1 MISNLEVVMGQK
13 KVANLFP
20 VDYPFETLV
29 DRISKGKLRL
39 DPEFQ
44 RKYKWDKDGY
54 ERCSKFIE
62 SCLMRIPLPMC
73 YLAESTDE
81 QGGDVQDVI
90 DGVQR
95 LTTIARYFD
104 NQFALEGL
112 TVFEELNGKKFSELG
127 KYRSELESTTIRCI
141 VLRKENPR
149 SIVQEIFARLNKG
162 AVELSPQEI
171 RHALFPG
178 VFDRLLSELARENS
192 IANFKVSRSVDPE
205 VPVRNNSREMEEL
218 VLRYFAFNA
227 SLDAYDGKASKW
239 MDRYME
245 EKSGIMRS
253 EAEELKRAFLQA
265 LRNCEAVFGA
275 EVFCNLSNHRLRQ
288 SYAIYDVQMYCLG
301 RIPAEIVRA
310 HRDQIYD
317 GFKELCRQKDFTA
330 TLKVRL
336 SGKGNIQ
343 DRRDLFM
350 HVLETLHLL

>member
-1 MISNLEVVMGQK
+1 MVQK

-29 DRISKGKLRL
+29 DRIRKRKLRL

-81 QGGDVQDVI
+81 QGEDVQDVI

-95 LTTIARYFD
+95 LTTIFRYFD
-104 NQFALEGL
+104 GQFALEGL

-127 KYRSELESTTIRCI
+127 KYKSELESTTIRCI

-178 VFDRLLSELARENS
+178 VFDSLLSELARENS
-192 IANFKVSRSVDPE
+192 IANFKVSRSVD
-205 VPVRNNSREMEEL
+205 
-218 VLRYFAFNA
+218 
-227 SLDAYDGKASKW
+227 
-239 MDRYME
+239 
-245 EKSGIMRS
+245 
-253 EAEELKRAFLQA
+253 
-265 LRNCEAVFGA
+265 
-275 EVFCNLSNHRLRQ
+275 
-288 SYAIYDVQMYCLG
+288 
-301 RIPAEIVRA
+301 
-310 HRDQIYD
+310 
-317 GFKELCRQKDFTA
+317 
-330 TLKVRL
+330 
-336 SGKGNIQ
+336 
-343 DRRDLFM
+343 
-350 HVLETLHLL
+350 

>member
-1 MISNLEVVMGQK
+1 MVPK

-29 DRISKGKLRL
+29 DRINKKKLRL

-73 YLAESTDE
+73 YLAESIND
-81 QGGDVQDVI
+81 QGEDIQDVI

-95 LTTIARYFD
+95 LTTISRYFN

-178 VFDRLLSELARENS
+178 AFDNLLSALAKERHV
-192 IANFKVSRSVDPE
+192 ATFKVSRNTCADAPA
-205 VPVRNNSREMEEL
+205 RNNSREAEEL
-218 VLRYFAFNA
+218 VLRYFAFNIG
-227 SLDAYDGKASKW
+227 LDAYDGRASKW
-239 MDRYME
+239 LDRYME
-245 EKSGIMRS
+245 LKAGIPDE
-253 EAEELKRAFLQA
+253 EAEILKEDFLRA
-265 LRNCEAVFGA
+265 LRNCEIVFGD
-275 EVFCNLSNHRLRQ
+275 EVFCNLSNRCLRQ
-288 SYAIYDVQMYCLG
+288 SYAIYDVQMHCLG
-301 RIPAEIVRA
+301 RISTETVREC
-310 HRDQIYD
+310 RDQIYA
-317 GFKELCRQKDFTA
+317 GFKELCGRKEFTA

-336 SGKGNIQ
+336 SGKGYIQ
-343 DRRDLFM
+343 DRRNLFWG
-350 HVLETLHLL
+350 VLEALHLG

>member
-1 MISNLEVVMGQK
+1 MVQK

-29 DRISKGKLRL
+29 DRISKKKLRL

-73 YLAESTDE
+73 YLAESTNE
-81 QGGDVQDVI
+81 QGEDVQDVI

-95 LTTIARYFD
+95 LTTISRFFD
-104 NQFALEGL
+104 DQFALEGL
-112 TVFEELNGKKFSELG
+112 TVFEELNGRKFSELG

-178 VFDRLLSELARENS
+178 VFDSLLSELAREDS
-192 IANFKVSRSVDPE
+192 IANFKVSRSVDSETPA
-205 VPVRNNSREMEEL
+205 RNNSREVEEL
-218 VLRYFAFNA
+218 VLRYFAFNV

-245 EKSGIMRS
+245 EKSGIERS
-253 EAEELKRAFLQA
+253 EADGMKEAFLQA
-265 LRNCEAVFGA
+265 LRNCETVFGP
-275 EVFCNLSNHRLRQ
+275 EVFCNLSNRRLRQ
-288 SYAIYDVQMYCLG
+288 SYAIYDVQMHCLG
-301 RIPAEIVRA
+301 QIPVEIVRA
-310 HRDQIYD
+310 HRAQIYA
-317 GFKELCRQKDFTA
+317 GFKELCGQKDFTA

-343 DRRDLFM
+343 DRRNLFA
-350 HVLETLHLL
+350 HVIEMLHLL